1 MDFAVPMGWVTEKSA
16 QKNRQSLVTFAW
28 SGPHITV
35 LNCVVQGIWMNNVY
49 WKREVVVTG
58 RCVRLAERDR
68 VWFWCTG
75 LPWYV

>member
-49 WKREVVVTG
+49 
-58 RCVRLAERDR
+58 
-68 VWFWCTG
+68 
-75 LPWYV
+75 